1 MFTRLLAEAE
11 SLRERLGLDILEA
24 LAYIDTHR
32 HDYHDRLELV
42 EEFALFMRHGKEM
55 FSPVE

>member
-24 LAYIDTHR
+24 LVYIDTHR
-32 HDYHDRLELV
+32 HDYHDRPGLL